1 MRRSKG
7 FITFATT
14 GLLCGLAMTTT
25 TAASDAGR
33 TVDRASLTA
42 DKASIRAGST
52 LTMHLNHGGESISW
66 ISSPAFVRNG
76 AHPTGANEGLARV
89 VTDRAGNAEAVAT
102 IDNVPPGSYTV
113 HTRVGGGS
121 GPVMSITVIR

>member
-7 FITFATT
+7 FIAFAST
-14 GLLCGLAMTTT
+14 GLFCGLALT
-25 TAASDAGR
+25 TAASVAGA
-33 TVDRASLTA
+33 TVDRPSLTA
-42 DKASIRAGST
+42 DKATVRAGST
-52 LTMHLNHGGESISW
+52 LTMHLNHGGESITW

-89 VTDRAGNAEAVAT
+89 VTDRGGNAEAVAT
-102 IDNVPPGSYTV
+102 IDNVPPGSYAV

-121 GPVMSITVIR
+121 GPTMTISVIR